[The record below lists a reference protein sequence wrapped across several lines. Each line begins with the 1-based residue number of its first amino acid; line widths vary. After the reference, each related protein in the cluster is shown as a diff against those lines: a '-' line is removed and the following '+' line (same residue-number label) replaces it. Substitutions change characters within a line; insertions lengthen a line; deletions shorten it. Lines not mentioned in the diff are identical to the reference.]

1 MRPFLVFIQN
11 KNEYSVREITEELIH
26 IFSLTPAA
34 LVDELL
40 EAIKGCSPA
49 FFERLV
55 VQLLV
60 KMGYG
65 GFSDGESQVVGKSG
79 DGGIDGII
87 KQDPLGL
94 DNVYIQAKRWE
105 GSVGSPEIQKFVGA
119 IAGKKASKGVFIT
132 ASDFTSAAKEYAKKR
147 DLQLF

>member
-1 MRPFLVFIQN
+1 
-11 KNEYSVREITEELIH
+11 
-26 IFSLTPAA
+26 
-34 LVDELL
+34 
-40 EAIKGCSPA
+40 
-49 FFERLV
+49 
-55 VQLLV
+55 
-60 KMGYG
+60 MGYG

-119 IAGKKASKGVFIT
+119 LAGKKASKGVFIT
-132 ASDFTSAAKEYAKKR
+132 TSDFTSAAKEYAKKR